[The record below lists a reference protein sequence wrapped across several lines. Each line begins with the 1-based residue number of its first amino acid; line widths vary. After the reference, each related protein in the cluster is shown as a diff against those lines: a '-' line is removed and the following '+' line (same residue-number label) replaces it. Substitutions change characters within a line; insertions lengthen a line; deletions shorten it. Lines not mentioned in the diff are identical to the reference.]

1 MPRTLAGKGGVRIP
15 MTRTYAEEHLPLFDD
30 HLRPYQR
37 DAILKIRASFAR
49 GNKAVMAVLPTGM
62 GKTRTFTI
70 LPREGA
76 RVLVICPQIELVGQ
90 TVASIRALRRRAA
103 GIEQAGNKW
112 DGEEWAVACYAT
124 LLPQRYK
131 KFLGKVDL
139 VIVDECD
146 DKFSMAFRAMAKD
159 FIDHGARVLGVT
171 ATPFRGDKSSL
182 FGFYEDVPFC
192 MELREA
198 LDQCWLVSP
207 KVFVHRVKSVDFSKL
222 SKTRT
227 DYKPEELDALLT
239 SEQVL
244 HDIASLIKDH
254 HKRSHGVVF
263 CGSVRQSQMLR
274 DLLVTRHGLKVSC
287 VWGTQNPEEREAEMK
302 LFKSGANSLIVNC
315 NVLGRGVDIPEIN
328 EIFNA
333 RPTKS
338 KNRYLQVLG
347 RGLRSLGG
355 VLTNEMTLEERRAA
369 IAASAKPDWVVHDIT
384 NTCKFHEPIIAI
396 DVLLAGP
403 KEIIDKVKEEQE
415 EEEVSVEELDAAV
428 AEAIE
433 EQKELE
439 RLAREEEKRRR
450 AGLIVG
456 VTFDSQSRD
465 LFAKADAK
473 SPNVRTFRMLFG
485 KYKGYPISSP
495 EIPDSY
501 LTWIIEKGRL
511 TPFWHQVYV
520 KELEKRTQRK
530 EGLAV

>member
-1 MPRTLAGKGGVRIP
+1 MVRP
-15 MTRTYAEEHLPLFDD
+15 YAEQHLPLFDD

-37 DAILKIRASFAR
+37 DAILKIRSSFAR

-70 LPREGA
+70 LPRDGA
-76 RVLVICPQIELVGQ
+76 KILVICPQIELVGQ
-90 TVASIRALRRRAA
+90 TVASIKALRRRAA
-103 GIEQAGNKW
+103 GIEQAGNRW
-112 DGEEWAVACYAT
+112 ENEEWAVACYAT
-124 LLPQRYK
+124 LLPERYK

-146 DKFSMAFRAMAKD
+146 DKFSLAFRSMMKE
-159 FIDHGARVLGVT
+159 FMDHGARVLGVT

-198 LDQCWLVSP
+198 LDECWLVRP

-244 HDIASLIKDH
+244 HDIASLIDTH

-274 DLLVTRHGLKVSC
+274 DLLVTRHGRKVSC
-287 VWGTQNPEEREAEMK
+287 VWGTQKPEEREAEMAA
-302 LFKSGANSLIVNC
+302 FRSGANSLIVNC

-338 KNRYLQVLG
+338 KARYLQVLG

-355 VLTNEMTLEERRAA
+355 VLTNGMTLEERRAA

-384 NTCKFHEPIIAI
+384 NTCKFHEPVIAI
-396 DVLLAGP
+396 DVLLSGP
-403 KEIIDKVKEEQE
+403 KEIIDKVKEQNEDKE
-415 EEEVSVEELDAAV
+415 ADLGELDEAL
-428 AEAIE
+428 AEAVE
-433 EQKELE
+433 EQKEQE
-439 RLAREEEKRRR
+439 RLAREEEKKRR
-450 AGLIVG
+450 AGLV
-456 VTFDSQSRD
+456 VSVSFDSKQRD
-465 LFAKADAK
+465 LFDRADAK
-473 SPNVRTFRMLFG
+473 SPHVRTFRMLFG

-495 EIPDSY
+495 DIPDSY
-501 LTWIIEKGRL
+501 IEWVIEKGRL
-511 TPFWHQVYV
+511 TPYWYQVYI
-520 KELEKRTQRK
+520 KELERRQAKK
-530 EGLAV
+530 SAAV

>member
-1 MPRTLAGKGGVRIP
+1 MVK
-15 MTRTYAEEHLPLFDD
+15 TYAEEHLPLFDD
-30 HLRPYQR
+30 KLRPYQR

-49 GNKAVMAVLPTGM
+49 GNKAVMAVLPTGT

-90 TVASIRALRRRAA
+90 TVSSIKALRRRAA
-103 GIEQAGNKW
+103 GIEQAGNRW

-124 LLPQRYK
+124 LLPDRYK

-159 FIDHGARVLGVT
+159 FIAHGARVLGVT

-192 MELREA
+192 MELRQA
-198 LDQCWLVSP
+198 LDECWLVSP

-244 HDIASLIKDH
+244 HDMASLINKH

-274 DLLVTRHGLKVSC
+274 DLLVTRHGLNVSC
-287 VWGTQNPEEREAEMK
+287 VWGTQNPEERAEEMEK
-302 LFKSGANSLIVNC
+302 FKTGVNSLIVNC

-338 KNRYLQVLG
+338 KSRYLQVIG

-355 VLTNEMTLEERRAA
+355 VLSNEMTLEERRAA
-369 IAASAKPDWVVHDIT
+369 IAASAKPDWVIHDIT
-384 NTCKFHEPIIAI
+384 NTCRFHEPIIAI

-403 KEIIDKVKEEQE
+403 KEILDKVKEEQE
-415 EEEVSVEELDAAV
+415 EEEVSVEELDEAV

-450 AGLIVG
+450 AGLVVG

-485 KYKGYPISSP
+485 KYKGFPISSP

-501 LTWIIEKGRL
+501 LSWVIEKGRL
-511 TPFWHQVYV
+511 TPYWHQVYV
-520 KELEKRTQRK
+520 KELERRAQRISK
-530 EGLAV
+530 EGLTV